1 MKEVKEEVENKEVKE
16 VKEEEEEE
24 EDIVDRSAMP
34 IETFPW
40 HPSNIRLNSTINWT
54 LIISQRSN
62 QTIERKEENFSRCPY
77 ENDRNHSIGS
87 WQSNRCG
94 QPNAKVLAILRPGG
108 ACSCWIFGSP
118 ENAKNV
124 ERGGSNG
131 DERAWGPQGNGPEPD
146 SYNCSFLQIP

>member
-1 MKEVKEEVENKEVKE
+1 MAKKNASRNLIPYRRCLLE
-16 VKEEEEEE
+16 
-24 EDIVDRSAMP
+24 
-34 IETFPW
+34 
-40 HPSNIRLNSTINWT
+40 HPSNIRLNSMINWT

-62 QTIERKEENFSRCPY
+62 QTIETKEENFSRCPY

-94 QPNAKVLAILRPGG
+94 QTNAKVLAILRPGG

-124 ERGGSNG
+124 ERVTLDESPPKLEEEEEGEGGG
-131 DERAWGPQGNGPEPD
+131 EEEQEEEEEGGGGGEGEGGGRAR
-146 SYNCSFLQIP
+146 